1 MKLLVILFLILGVA
15 SPCLAGSCPDIQ
27 ESANG
32 AIQSRNNRVSQ
43 THNTTMPDPEEQ
55 REGLSECL
63 KSIQAL
69 GEPFTL
75 GISLPGIDEVI
86 SGMCGA
92 VDSFISQKIN
102 EVQNQVLNEVNN
114 IGGGNLLKVYGT
126 GSDHIFQLKG
136 KIK

>member
-1 MKLLVILFLILGVA
+1 MKPLFILSLLLLLA

-32 AIQSRNNRVSQ
+32 AIQARNNRVTQS
-43 THNTTMPDPEEQ
+43 HNTTMPDPEEQ
-55 REGLSECL
+55 RESLSECL

-69 GEPFTL
+69 GESFTL
-75 GISLPGIDEVI
+75 GITLPGIDEVV

-92 VDSFISQKIN
+92 VDSFISQKID
-102 EVQNQVLNEVNN
+102 EVQNQVLNEINN

-126 GSDHIFQLKG
+126 GSDRIVQLKG